1 MNNVTQSF
9 TKALRD
15 KMQTFVYDRT
25 SIKTDEEISVTNK
38 IRILST
44 DTSLILLGLQDGIDA
59 EKVKNRY
66 LRYNDMYIRI
76 IDYDSLNYT
85 VILEKPFGIEIDEN
99 SDMDIV
105 FYDNIFID
113 YKTINSQN
121 SQIARGNIFSQLV
134 IIYIKT
140 FNDEYKL
147 KMGSF
152 LEKFDDLIIGNGYNL
167 EVLDFKEGSPTYG
180 QKISN
185 MIIKNNIQKDDIS
198 YMVVKTN
205 FYCEYKIALEISYK
219 IQF

>member
-15 KMQTFVYDRT
+15 KMQTFVYDRA